1 MSEELQR
8 KRKPLIDD
16 SPDEME
22 HSLEDDFNELIRREL
37 ADDAP
42 KEIKVE
48 PAKEVPKVEISDEKR
63 DAPKQEPKRVPKD
76 VPKPEPKR
84 APVARA
90 PPKKVAER
98 VQPKKVESK
107 PEPKKV
113 ERNEPK
119 RDPRAHPKRHVEPA
133 KKETPPQAPAPV
145 NGPRTGRWFSLMVLL
160 LIAVGAVYAVS
171 ALRNSKDAGALGCA
185 AAYVQDHSGVSLLW
199 ADANAVERYWLRQAF
214 ETSSGQEAAVIFH
227 MLACDEAFLS
237 TLSDPAAYVDCVTP
251 PVYVVVDSATL
262 SENPVAALG
271 AETVLAQLVA
281 GKSLRQFKLAY
292 ALEEPGVSA
301 WEVTVDAPPK
311 APAKKA

>member
-1 MSEELQR
+1 MQR

-16 SPDEME
+16 SPEKIE

-37 ADDAP
+37 ADDVP
-42 KEIKVE
+42 KKAEIKVE
-48 PAKEVPKVEISDEKR
+48 PAKEVPKVEEPKR
-63 DAPKQEPKRVPKD
+63 DAPETKRAPQKTEQR
-76 VPKPEPKR
+76 PEPKR

-119 RDPRAHPKRHVEPA
+119 KDPRVHPKRHVEQP
-133 KKETPPQAPAPV
+133 KKESPAPAPNPV
-145 NGPRTGRWFSLMVLL
+145 EGPRTGRWFTMLILL
-160 LIAVGAVYAVS
+160 LVAVGAVYAVS
-171 ALRNSKDAGALGCA
+171 ALRNNKDASALGCA

-214 ETSSGQEAAVIFH
+214 ETSSEKESAEILH

-237 TLSDPAAYVDCVTP
+237 TLSDPATYVDCATP
-251 PVYVVVDSATL
+251 PVYLVVDSATL

-271 AETVLAQLVA
+271 QETVLAQLVA
-281 GKSLRQFKLAY
+281 GKPLKQFKLTY
-292 ALEEPGVSA
+292 SLDELGVSA
-301 WEVTVDAPPK
+301 WEVSVSAP
-311 APAKKA
+311 KKA